1 MVYVLSSPSEVSDC
15 SWIEPGQVSWEWWHD
30 ARLFG
35 VDFKSGYNTDSYKY
49 YIDLHQNMVSLIF

>member
-1 MVYVLSSPSEVSDC
+1 MISDKVEDIIENDMVYVLSSPSEVSDC

-35 VDFKSGYNTDSYKY
+35 VDFKSGY
-49 YIDLHQNMVSLIF
+49 